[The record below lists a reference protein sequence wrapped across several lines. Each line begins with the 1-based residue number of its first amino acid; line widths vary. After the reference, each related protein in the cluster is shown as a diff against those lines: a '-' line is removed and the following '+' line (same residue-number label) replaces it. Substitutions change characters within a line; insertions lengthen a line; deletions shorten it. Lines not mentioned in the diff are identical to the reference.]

1 MVNIEDVKKFIS
13 KINPFVEKSLKLLP
27 NYQNYKKIK
36 DFKMHWENW
45 EL

>member
-13 KINPFVEKSLKLLP
+13 QINPFVEKIPEITAKLS
-27 NYQNYKKIK
+27 
-36 DFKMHWENW
+36 